1 MRKSTKEYEVEVIKI
16 STLQTHYIPRG
27 QWAFFHLLNKLIKQ
41 NIPPHEAKPD
51 HFHDTWQV
59 WNEKFQSFFDVKTFK
74 LSDKIPL

>member
-27 QWAFFHLLNKLIKQ
+27 QRAFFHLLNKLIKQ

-51 HFHDTWQV
+51 HFHDT
-59 WNEKFQSFFDVKTFK
+59 
-74 LSDKIPL
+74 